1 VKSKATDQYLERYA
15 EPEGR
20 VAERISETFGHALI
34 IPAYGEQDGLFQTL
48 GSVPGGPRGRV
59 LIMLV
64 LNARED
70 SPARVHEANEAVR
83 RRIVREIPQQA
94 SLSESP
100 PITAHAMPGG
110 LLLLIDRA
118 RAGHFLPAKR
128 GVGLARKIGNDVAL
142 ALHAAGRI
150 VSPWVANTDA
160 DVLLPP
166 DYFEQLG
173 DLDPAATAAA
183 VYFFDHRF
191 AADSNLA
198 EAGRLYEISLRYY
211 VLGLAWAG
219 SPYAYQ
225 SMGSCVSIPA
235 GAYAA
240 VRGFPKKNAAEDFY
254 VLDKLAKVGSI
265 RRLAGTP
272 IQLDGRLS
280 DRVPFGTGRA
290 LTDMTATKR
299 GVASFRLYHPL
310 AFAHLA
316 AWLRVLEAI
325 AEKGGNIDQP
335 LDALPE
341 GNPYLRADLLQE
353 TLAGMGAFE
362 AVREAIGRSKDPQ
375 TLRRHLHTWFDAFRT
390 LRFIHDMRDGGLKSV
405 AWRQALAEAPFT
417 NLSGSTD
424 EGSETLLK
432 ALAEEEKKLAETPA
446 GVTSLTSPSLA
457 RDSG

>member
-1 VKSKATDQYLERYA
+1 VKSKATDQYLKRYA
-15 EPEGR
+15 EPEAR
-20 VAERISETFGHALI
+20 VAAQISESFGHALI
-34 IPAYGEQDGLFQTL
+34 VPAYGEQDGLFQTL
-48 GSVPGGPRGRV
+48 RSVPRGPRGRV
-59 LIMLV
+59 LIVLV

-70 SPARVHEANEAVR
+70 SPAPVHEANEAVR
-83 RRIVREIPQQA
+83 QRLAREIPSQT
-94 SLSESP
+94 SLSENP
-100 PITAHAMPGG
+100 PITSHAMPGG
-110 LLLLIDRA
+110 LLLFIDRA
-118 RAGHFLPAKR
+118 RPGCFLPEKQ
-128 GVGLARKIGNDVAL
+128 GVGLARKIGNDIAL
-142 ALHAAGRI
+142 SLHADGRI
-150 VSPWVANTDA
+150 DSPWLDNTDA
-160 DVLLPP
+160 DVLLPS
-166 DYFEQLG
+166 DYFEQLAN
-173 DLDPAATAAA
+173 LDPATTSAS

-191 AADSNLA
+191 AADSDVA

-225 SMGSCVSIPA
+225 SMGSCLSIA
-235 GAYAA
+235 AESYAA

-290 LTDMTATKR
+290 LTDMTSTKR

-310 AFAHLA
+310 MFAHLA
-316 AWLRVLEAI
+316 GWLRVLEAI
-325 AEKGGNIDQP
+325 AEKGGNVDQP
-335 LDALPE
+335 LDALPS
-341 GNPYLRADLLQE
+341 GNPYLRADLLQQ
-353 TLAGMGAFE
+353 TLASLGAFD
-362 AVREAIGRSKDPQ
+362 AVREAIARSRDPR

-390 LRFIHDMRDGGLKSV
+390 LRFIHEMRDGGLKSL

-424 EGSETLLK
+424 EDTETLRK

-446 GVTSLTSPSLA
+446 GVTSPSLA
-457 RDSG
+457 SGPG